1 LSYCC
6 QELNE
11 CPQYF
16 SCLVNSVIKP
26 CPSAFMGDLRRIY
39 QNVVFLIVY
48 KHIKLLGLLLLL
60 LRLLLLQPLT

>member
-1 LSYCC
+1 
-6 QELNE
+6 
-11 CPQYF
+11 
-16 SCLVNSVIKP
+16 
-26 CPSAFMGDLRRIY
+26 MGDLRRIY